1 MGGHRERPNVPRGR
15 SSGAGSSA
23 GRAAGRGAGLN
34 LRSTILIGVLR
45 DSKREHVAS
54 RVTCYGGWAAS
65 LRRRS
70 GEGLRSATSRQGG
83 RRCYRSF
90 GGTARTSGSC
100 CLACLT
106 WAWARGVPASRR
118 SWRPSHGAP
127 PPMHI
132 YARANGDGVGDALP
146 HRSSSSWSSLPRV
159 REMSLLLASRHE
171 AVRAA
176 LCEHRRRGARGGVRG
191 DLGR

>member
-1 MGGHRERPNVPRGR
+1 MGGLRCEALG
-15 SSGAGSSA
+15 SAGAELGSGALGGARGWPRCWPKSSA
-23 GRAAGRGAGLN
+23 M
-34 LRSTILIGVLR
+34 IKEVLR
-45 DSKREHVAS
+45 DSKRECVAS
-54 RVTCYGGWAAS
+54 RAILHGDWAAA

-70 GEGLRSATSRQGG
+70 GEGLRSATSRQCG
-83 RRCYRSF
+83 RRGFRSL
-90 GGTARTSGSC
+90 GGTARISGSC
-100 CLACLT
+100 CLACST
-106 WAWARGVPASRR
+106 WVWARGVPASRR

-146 HRSSSSWSSLPRV
+146 HRSSSSWSSLPGV
-159 REMSLLLASRHE
+159 REMSLLLAFRHE